1 MIFFGLDF
9 GFGFLVWILGIGFQG
24 PCCLLGDLAVSG
36 AEIMVPTCLLRFTL
50 RILFFG
56 LDLEEFF
63 FYFWIKMIF
72 YNFRVMMII

>member
-1 MIFFGLDF
+1 M
-9 GFGFLVWILGIGFQG
+9 
-24 PCCLLGDLAVSG
+24 LGDLAVSG

-72 YNFRVMMII
+72 YNFRVMIIISFK